1 MKNVIMKEEIFD
13 SGSFVFRP
21 RARLIK
27 TIGEELISNDNVAIT
42 ELVKNSYDAGSQ
54 IVEIT
59 FAGSVQEKEY
69 ESKRGRSIITLKE
82 KSIAHEGASI
92 IVLDEGIGMDFE
104 TIQKAWMEPAT
115 NYKKQSN
122 TKNNSP
128 RKFTGEKG
136 IGRFAAAKLSKQLEL
151 ITKKKGQDEIVVK
164 FNWNDFSDEES
175 YLEDVKIDWI
185 IRPAQEIKDC
195 GTILKLTEL
204 NDDWTETKISDLRV
218 ALSRLLN
225 PIVPTED
232 FLISVNLPND
242 FGKPLSGLVERP
254 ETLNR
259 PNYYIKGYVSP
270 EGYPKDIVYYSKIKN
285 VEEKLSLPETLF
297 TINKSYRV
305 GSFSFEFKIWDRD
318 NDSINA
324 LEREIE
330 SETNSIVSNVKNDL
344 DDLCGISIYRDNVRV
359 LPYGNHNNDWVRL
372 DIRRVNNPTLRLSNN
387 QIVGYVSI
395 GLESNPL
402 LKDQSNREG
411 IVESQ
416 AFEDLKDCIKIILNE
431 VEQRRY
437 NERPRENEKKG
448 AKRTSLFEGLS
459 LASLSKR
466 IKEGSANQTEILNLI
481 NQKDEEI
488 KEAVSKIQEVISR
501 YRRLSTLGSLVDPII
516 HDGNNFLHKI
526 DLKSTV
532 IFDETQRDSCDIG
545 KIADKA
551 KEIQGV
557 REKFAQLFKRI
568 EPFGGRKRG
577 RPHSIVVEEVVKN
590 QFLLNSEELSKN
602 KISYKISDTQH
613 HVTIDESE
621 LSIVL
626 MNLIQNSIYWLST
639 IDVERSIIVDV
650 ADERDGLAII
660 VSDNGPGIKNG
671 SEEDIFA
678 PYYSTKPEG
687 IGLGLAIAGEIMA
700 EYDGELSLLK
710 DSIGRG
716 ASFKL
721 LFRKRI

>member
-1 MKNVIMKEEIFD
+1 MEKEVLD

-59 FAGSVQEKEY
+59 FNGEVKEKEY
-69 ESKRGRSIITLKE
+69 SIKKGRRTIVSKE
-82 KSIAHEGASI
+82 KYIVSKDASI
-92 IVLDEGIGMDFE
+92 IILDEGYGMDFD

-115 NYKKQSN
+115 NYKKKAEN
-122 TKNNSP
+122 KNIST

-151 ITKKKGQDEIVVK
+151 ITKQFGKDEIVVK

-175 YLEDVKIDWI
+175 YLEDVKIDWV
-185 IRPAQEIKDC
+185 IRPAQEIKNC
-195 GTILKLTEL
+195 GTILKLIDL
-204 NDDWTETKISDLRV
+204 NEDWNETKISELRV

-232 FLISVNLPND
+232 FLISICLPSV
-242 FGKPLSGLVERP
+242 FGDSLSGLIERP

-259 PNYYIKGYVSP
+259 PNYYIKGSVSKD
-270 EGYPKDIVYYSKIKN
+270 GRPKDIVFYSKIKG
-285 VEEKLSLPETLF
+285 EEENLTLSETLF
-297 TINKSYRV
+297 NANKPYCV
-305 GSFSFEFKIWDRD
+305 GSFAFDFKIWNRD
-318 NDSINA
+318 SESINA
-324 LEREIE
+324 LESEMA
-330 SETNSIVSNVKNDL
+330 SETNSIVRNAKNDL

-437 NERPRENEKKG
+437 DERPRENEKKEG
-448 AKRTSLFEGLS
+448 KKTSLFEGLS
-459 LASLSKR
+459 LTSLSER
-466 IKEGSANQTEILNLI
+466 IKESQPNQKEILNLI
-481 NQKDEEI
+481 NQKNEEI
-488 KEAVSKIQEVISR
+488 KETVSKIQEVISR

-516 HDGNNFLHKI
+516 HDGNNYLNKI
-526 DLKSTV
+526 NLKT
-532 IFDETQRDSCDIG
+532 IAILDEIRKDNSDISKIIG
-545 KIADKA
+545 KT

-590 QFLLNSEELSKN
+590 QFLLNSEDLSKKN
-602 KISYKISDTQH
+602 IFHKVSETQH
-613 HVTIDESE
+613 KVTIDESE

-639 IDVERSIIVDV
+639 IDVERWIIVNV
-650 ADERDGLAII
+650 EYEQDGLAVI
-660 VSDNGPGIKNG
+660 VSDNGPGIKIG
-671 SEEDIFA
+671 SEENIFE
-678 PYYSTKPEG
+678 PYYSTKPDG

-710 DSIGRG
+710 DSILGG